1 MVERPD
7 RNSTG
12 HPRKTPAAKGARP
25 ICRLYLICVPPWPL
39 EEDKPLPRDVI
50 NPPGL
55 PAVNPTYNQAIRAN
69 GFVFVAGQ
77 IGIVPGTGRLVSDD
91 IAEQARQALD
101 NTATVLEAAGS
112 SLSKIVSSSL
122 FLTEFE
128 QLSRKR
134 RLFEVFPASRT
145 GQVRLWRHNTLR
157 RRQIRDTGH
166 CTGVGSNRFWKE
178 AKGGH
183 ALPIRSSSTSDC
195 RRDPPGLSPGGIRL
209 RH

>member
-1 MVERPD
+1 M
-7 RNSTG
+7 
-12 HPRKTPAAKGARP
+12 
-25 ICRLYLICVPPWPL
+25 
-39 EEDKPLPRDVI
+39 PRDVI

-128 QLSRKR
+128 QLSRVNAVYSKYFPQDGPAKFACGVTT
-134 RLFEVFPASRT
+134 LYGGAKFEI
-145 GQVRLWRHNTLR
+145 QV
-157 RRQIRDTGH
+157 I
-166 CTGVGSNRFWKE
+166 
-178 AKGGH
+178 
-183 ALPIRSSSTSDC
+183 ALA
-195 RRDPPGLSPGGIRL
+195 
-209 RH
+209 